1 MERLMTALL
10 ELTLPMALVIAV
22 LLAAGP
28 LLGRRFTAKWR
39 YWAWLLIAVR
49 LLLPVGITLPQPVVT
64 LPQPQ
69 GEFTYPVSREEPA
82 PTEPAPVGDP
92 IQVVPGAAENDPYQ
106 QIETGMTAPTGP
118 SAETPKPAE
127 PAITPTPA
135 GTRSIPVME
144 AVGWCWAAGTA
155 LFLLWQLGSYLAL
168 RAKLSRS
175 RRPLTDEAILAVLEK
190 ESAAAGRQRPLP
202 VYTAAVGSPM
212 IVGAIKPTLLLPEL
226 ELSTEQLSL
235 VFRHELIHYR
245 RRDIWYKLL
254 LMLANAIH
262 WFNPMVW
269 LMVYA
274 ADRDLELSCDEAVVA
289 GRDEAYREEY
299 GRCLLAVVRAGM
311 SRRTLFT
318 TNFYSGKKTLKNRLA
333 TILDTT
339 KKRRGTLAL
348 AALLLAAA
356 VAGSLVACTPDGGK
370 NRYNIDLNDM
380 DALSREYLAPL
391 AAMGDIYWSGYQ
403 ELKSGPLLKYA
414 IYELYGYTGEE
425 KLDLAAAYGTADAE
439 KRAELA
445 KLMDTNY
452 DASGK
457 LPNAQNFYLPQEE
470 VAAAIQKH
478 FDMSPEMADASL
490 KDLRSYGSGSFWVSP
505 WNLGDNLFAYA
516 REATIEGDTLTI
528 RYSLYEA
535 QPGDEGF
542 LAQHMADYTQTHESC
557 GRYAITIRL
566 EEDGGWKYIS
576 RDYDSETV
584 VMPKPEGELQVEPS
598 DDPETAGW
606 ELIATKAEYYAS
618 DTYVFIDGST
628 EGCRLLGWGQQQVSV
643 YRAEDGYHLS
653 YWRTEPLSI
662 SGLENPEVTQWNG
675 YTSESLITPEDAAN
689 FNFED
694 MVIYLDPKG
703 NDGYS
708 IYSPSR
714 NNSIAIMPV
723 DSTGILVEQS
733 GSGLIA
739 LNEEAS
745 WVFAEGSRYRLFV
758 SYLGMDDADGYNK
771 YNFYL
776 YDSETHHLT
785 TLLENTPYESFQQI
799 SDEEDGTLFGI
810 IRQDGLYIYDAAK
823 PEAPA
828 MVYDKTNLPMDGC
841 DAINIEYLY
850 ADDRGGDTL
859 ALTYFPYNSG
869 EVPDAWNGEYKK
881 SSSHWKVAV
890 LDRNDIT
897 EPVRVLTLPQYVY
910 RNYWGHRDMGQVI
923 VRDGLMYYSN
933 YYDENGSRYLPDG
946 TQLWERWCLNLTTG
960 ESQLA
965 STNDPTAVSYAD
977 EKFIAKAKAMGYT
990 DEMLEIMKASR
1001 VSASDILSGTGTGSG
1016 SEDFYSPGAKY
1027 RAYSRE
1033 INKEHDKAMVVLWD
1047 DSGSMRVVPQVWND
1061 MGNYPYPYSYSAMV
1075 DLGFTAE
1082 GLLWI
1087 SDDRGIFY
1095 YDPEAIMA
1103 VAEDRSP
1110 IYSWDPTEMTGGNA
1124 RLMRV
1129 RGRRNDGV
1137 THVYWTPLP
1146 ENWDRM
1152 TQLPEEMTLHVAI
1165 LDGTGTLQKDWDTG
1179 LHLEMYPEGFSWVIA
1194 LSSRQKEGYAVFAIT
1209 EPQGRNEMLYQL
1221 DLTTGEVT
1229 QTED

>member
-190 ESAAAGRQRPLP
+190 ESAAAGRQKPLP

-333 TILDTT
+333 TIFDTT
-339 KKRRGTLAL
+339 KKHRGTLAL

-445 KLMDTNY
+445 RLMDTNY

-470 VAAAIQKH
+470 VAAAVQKH

-490 KDLRSYGSGSFWVSP
+490 KDLHSYGSDYFWVSP

-542 LAQHMADYTQTHESC
+542 LAQHMADYTKTHESC

-576 RDYDSETV
+576 RDYDIETV

-598 DDPETAGW
+598 DDPETTGW

-618 DTYVFIDGST
+618 DTYVFIEGST

-653 YWRTEPLSI
+653 YWRTEPLNI

-675 YTSESLITPEDAAN
+675 YTSESLITPEDATP

-694 MVIYLDPKG
+694 MVIYLNPKG
-703 NDGYS
+703 DDGYS
-708 IYSPSR
+708 LYSPSR
-714 NNSIAIMPV
+714 NSSIAIMPG
-723 DSTGILVEQS
+723 DTAGILVEQS

-799 SDEEDGTLFGI
+799 SDEDDGTLFGI

-1027 RAYSRE
+1027 RAYSRTL
-1033 INKEHDKAMVVLWD
+1033 NKEYDKSMVVLLD
-1047 DSGSMRVVPQVWND
+1047 SSGSMRVVPQVWND
-1061 MGNYPYPYSYSAMV
+1061 MGNYPYSYSAMV

-1179 LHLEMYPEGFSWVIA
+1179 LHLEMYPDGFSWVIA

-1209 EPQGRNEMLYQL
+1209 EPQGWNEMLYQL

>member
-190 ESAAAGRQRPLP
+190 ESAAAGRQKPLP

-333 TILDTT
+333 TIFDTT
-339 KKRRGTLAL
+339 KKHRGTLAL

-445 KLMDTNY
+445 RLMDTNY

-470 VAAAIQKH
+470 VAAAVQKH

-490 KDLRSYGSGSFWVSP
+490 KDLHSYGSDYFWVSP

-542 LAQHMADYTQTHESC
+542 LAQHMADYTKTHESC

-576 RDYDSETV
+576 RDYDIETV

-653 YWRTEPLSI
+653 YWRTEPLNI
-662 SGLENPEVTQWNG
+662 SGMENPEVTQWNG

-694 MVIYLDPKG
+694 MVIYLNPKG
-703 NDGYS
+703 DDGYS
-708 IYSPSR
+708 LYSPSR
-714 NNSIAIMPV
+714 NSSIAIMPV
-723 DSTGILVEQS
+723 DSTGVLVEQS

-1001 VSASDILSGTGTGSG
+1001 VSVSDILSGTGTGSG

-1027 RAYSRE
+1027 RAYSRTL
-1033 INKEHDKAMVVLWD
+1033 NKEYDKSMVVLLD
-1047 DSGSMRVVPQVWND
+1047 SSGSMRVVPQVWND
-1061 MGNYPYPYSYSAMV
+1061 MGNYPYSYSAMV

-1179 LHLEMYPEGFSWVIA
+1179 LHLEMYPDGFSWVIA

-1209 EPQGRNEMLYQL
+1209 EPQGWNEMLYQL

>member
-127 PAITPTPA
+127 PAIIPTPA

-175 RRPLTDEAILAVLEK
+175 RRPLTDEAILAVLER
-190 ESAAAGRQRPLP
+190 ESAAAGRQKPLP

-269 LMVYA
+269 LMVHA

-490 KDLRSYGSGSFWVSP
+490 KDLHSYGSDYFWVSP

-542 LAQHMADYTQTHESC
+542 LAQHMADYTKTHESC

-576 RDYDSETV
+576 RDYDIETV

-653 YWRTEPLSI
+653 YWRTEPLNI

-675 YTSESLITPEDAAN
+675 YTSESLITPEDAAL

-694 MVIYLDPKG
+694 MVIYLNPKG
-703 NDGYS
+703 DDGYS
-708 IYSPSR
+708 LYSPSR
-714 NNSIAIMPV
+714 NSSIAIMPV
-723 DSTGILVEQS
+723 DSTGVLVEQS

-785 TLLENTPYESFQQI
+785 TLLENTPYESFRQI
-799 SDEEDGTLFGI
+799 SDEDDGTLFGI

-823 PEAPA
+823 PEAPIV
-828 MVYDKTNLPMDGC
+828 VYDKTNLPMDGC

-910 RNYWGHRDMGQVI
+910 RNYWGHRDMGEVI

-933 YYDENGSRYLPDG
+933 YYDENGSCYLPDG

-965 STNDPTAVSYAD
+965 STNDPTVVSYAD
-977 EKFIAKAKAMGYT
+977 ENFWVKAKAMGYT

-1016 SEDFYSPGAKY
+1016 SEDFYSPGIKY
-1027 RAYSRE
+1027 RAYSRGL
-1033 INKEHDKAMVVLWD
+1033 NKEYDKSMVVLLD
-1047 DSGSMRVVPQVWND
+1047 SSGSMRVVPQVWND
-1061 MGNYPYPYSYSAMV
+1061 MGNYPYSYSAMV

-1179 LHLEMYPEGFSWVIA
+1179 LHLEMYPDGFSWVIA

-1209 EPQGRNEMLYQL
+1209 EPQGWNEMLYQL

>member
-49 LLLPVGITLPQPVVT
+49 LLLPIGITLPQPVVT

-106 QIETGMTAPTGP
+106 QIETGTTAPTGP

-175 RRPLTDEAILAVLEK
+175 RRPLTDEAILAVLER
-190 ESAAAGRQRPLP
+190 ESAAAGLRKPLQ

-212 IVGAIKPTLLLPEL
+212 IVGAIKPTLLLPEM

-269 LMVYA
+269 LMVHA

-333 TILDTT
+333 TIFDTT
-339 KKRRGTLAL
+339 KKHRGTLAL

-391 AAMGDIYWSGYQ
+391 AAMGDIYWSGGYQ

-490 KDLRSYGSGSFWVSP
+490 KDLHSYGSDYFWVSP

-557 GRYAITIRL
+557 GRYAISIRL
-566 EEDGGWKYIS
+566 EKDGGWKYIR
-576 RDYDSETV
+576 RDYDIETV

-643 YRAEDGYHLS
+643 YRAGDGYHLS
-653 YWRTEPLSI
+653 YWRTEPLNI

-675 YTSESLITPEDAAN
+675 YTSESLITPEDAAL

-694 MVIYLDPKG
+694 MVIYLNPKG
-703 NDGYS
+703 DDGYS
-708 IYSPSR
+708 LYSPSR
-714 NNSIAIMPV
+714 NSSIAIMPG
-723 DSTGILVEQS
+723 DTAGILVEQS

-799 SDEEDGTLFGI
+799 SDEDDGTLFGI

-823 PEAPA
+823 PEAPIV
-828 MVYDKTNLPMDGC
+828 VYDKTNLPMDGC

-1027 RAYSRE
+1027 RAYSRTL
-1033 INKEHDKAMVVLWD
+1033 NKEYDKSMVVLLD
-1047 DSGSMRVVPQVWND
+1047 SSGSMRVVPQVWND
-1061 MGNYPYPYSYSAMV
+1061 MGNYPYSYSAMV

-1179 LHLEMYPEGFSWVIA
+1179 LHLEMYPDGFSWVIA

-1209 EPQGRNEMLYQL
+1209 EPQGWNEMLYQL

>member
-64 LPQPQ
+64 LPQPR
-69 GEFTYPVSREEPA
+69 GEITYPVSREEPA

-168 RAKLSRS
+168 RVKLSRS
-175 RRPLTDEAILAVLEK
+175 RRPLTDEAILAVLER
-190 ESAAAGRQRPLP
+190 ESAAAGRQKPLP

-356 VAGSLVACTPDGGK
+356 VAGSLVACTPGGEK

-403 ELKSGPLLKYA
+403 ELRSGPLLKYA

-490 KDLRSYGSGSFWVSP
+490 KDLHSYGSDYFWVSP

-576 RDYDSETV
+576 RDYDIETV

-653 YWRTEPLSI
+653 YWRTEPLNI

-675 YTSESLITPEDAAN
+675 YTSESLITPEDAAL

-694 MVIYLDPKG
+694 MVIYLNPKG
-703 NDGYS
+703 DDGYS
-708 IYSPSR
+708 LYSPSR
-714 NNSIAIMPV
+714 NSSIAIMPV
-723 DSTGILVEQS
+723 DSTGVLVEQS

-745 WVFAEGSRYRLFV
+745 WVFAEGSCYRLFV

-799 SDEEDGTLFGI
+799 SDEDDGTLFGI

-823 PEAPA
+823 PEAPIV
-828 MVYDKTNLPMDGC
+828 VYDKTNLPMDGC

-933 YYDENGSRYLPDG
+933 YYDENGSCYLPDG

-965 STNDPTAVSYAD
+965 STNDPTVVSYAD
-977 EKFIAKAKAMGYT
+977 ENFWVKAKAMGYT

-1001 VSASDILSGTGTGSG
+1001 VSVSDILSGTGTGSG

-1027 RAYSRE
+1027 RAYSRTL
-1033 INKEHDKAMVVLWD
+1033 NKEYDKSMVVLLD
-1047 DSGSMRVVPQVWND
+1047 SSGSMRVVPQVWND
-1061 MGNYPYPYSYSAMV
+1061 MGNYPYSYSAMV

-1179 LHLEMYPEGFSWVIA
+1179 LHLEMYPDGFSWVIA

-1209 EPQGRNEMLYQL
+1209 EPQGWNEMLYQL

>member
-1 MERLMTALL
+1 M
-10 ELTLPMALVIAV
+10 
-22 LLAAGP
+22 
-28 LLGRRFTAKWR
+28 
-39 YWAWLLIAVR
+39 
-49 LLLPVGITLPQPVVT
+49 
-64 LPQPQ
+64 
-69 GEFTYPVSREEPA
+69 SREEPA

-127 PAITPTPA
+127 PAIIPTPA
-135 GTRSIPVME
+135 ATRSIPVME

-190 ESAAAGRQRPLP
+190 ESAAAGRQKPLP

-212 IVGAIKPTLLLPEL
+212 IVGAIKPTLLLPEM
-226 ELSTEQLSL
+226 ELTAEQLSL

-333 TILDTT
+333 TIFDTT
-339 KKRRGTLAL
+339 KKHRGTLAL

-490 KDLRSYGSGSFWVSP
+490 KDLHSYGGDYFWVSP

-576 RDYDSETV
+576 RDYDIETV

-598 DDPETAGW
+598 DDPETTGW

-618 DTYVFIDGST
+618 DTYVFIEGST

-662 SGLENPEVTQWNG
+662 SGMENPEVTQWNG
-675 YTSESLITPEDAAN
+675 YTSESLITPEDATP

-694 MVIYLDPKG
+694 MVIYLNPKG
-703 NDGYS
+703 DGGYS
-708 IYSPSR
+708 LYSPSR
-714 NNSIAIMPV
+714 NSSIAIMPV
-723 DSTGILVEQS
+723 DSTGVLVEQS

-799 SDEEDGTLFGI
+799 SDEDDGTLFGI

-965 STNDPTAVSYAD
+965 STNDPTVVSYSD

-1001 VSASDILSGTGTGSG
+1001 VSVSDILNGTGTGSG

-1027 RAYSRE
+1027 RAYSRTL
-1033 INKEHDKAMVVLWD
+1033 NKEYDKSMVVLLD
-1047 DSGSMRVVPQVWND
+1047 SSGSMRVVPQVWND
-1061 MGNYPYPYSYSAMV
+1061 MGNYPYSYSAMV

-1209 EPQGRNEMLYQL
+1209 EPQGWNEMLYQL

>member
-64 LPQPQ
+64 LPQPR
-69 GEFTYPVSREEPA
+69 GEITYPVSREEPA

-106 QIETGMTAPTGP
+106 QIETGMTASTGP

-190 ESAAAGRQRPLP
+190 ESAAAGLKKPLP

-289 GRDEAYREEY
+289 GQDEAYREEY

-333 TILDTT
+333 TIFDTT
-339 KKRRGTLAL
+339 KKHRGTLAL

-391 AAMGDIYWSGYQ
+391 AAMGDIYWSGGYQ

-490 KDLRSYGSGSFWVSP
+490 KDLHNYDGYFWVSP
-505 WNLGDNLFAYA
+505 WKLGDNLFAYA

-653 YWRTEPLSI
+653 YWRTEPLNI

-675 YTSESLITPEDAAN
+675 YTSESLITPENATP

-694 MVIYLDPKG
+694 MVIYLNPKG
-703 NDGYS
+703 DDGYS
-708 IYSPSR
+708 LYSPSR
-714 NNSIAIMPV
+714 NSSIAIMPG
-723 DSTGILVEQS
+723 DTAGILVEQS

-776 YDSETHHLT
+776 YDSKTHHLT

-799 SDEEDGTLFGI
+799 SDEDDGMLFGI
-810 IRQDGLYIYDAAK
+810 IRQDGLYIYEAAK

-1027 RAYSRE
+1027 RAYSRTL
-1033 INKEHDKAMVVLWD
+1033 NKEYDKSMVVLLD
-1047 DSGSMRVVPQVWND
+1047 SSGSMRVVPQVWND
-1061 MGNYPYPYSYSAMV
+1061 MGNYPYSYSAMV

-1179 LHLEMYPEGFSWVIA
+1179 LHLEMYPDGFSWVIA

-1209 EPQGRNEMLYQL
+1209 EPLGRNEMLYQL

>member
-49 LLLPVGITLPQPVVT
+49 LLLPIGITLPQPVVT

-106 QIETGMTAPTGP
+106 QIETGTTAPTGP

-175 RRPLTDEAILAVLEK
+175 RRPLTDEAILAVLER
-190 ESAAAGRQRPLP
+190 ESAAAGLRKPLQ

-212 IVGAIKPTLLLPEL
+212 IVGAIKPTLLLPEM

-269 LMVYA
+269 LMVHA

-333 TILDTT
+333 TIFDTT
-339 KKRRGTLAL
+339 KKHRGTLAL

-391 AAMGDIYWSGYQ
+391 AAMGDIYWSGGYQ

-490 KDLRSYGSGSFWVSP
+490 KDLHNYDGYFWVSP
-505 WNLGDNLFAYA
+505 WKLGDNLFAYA

-576 RDYDSETV
+576 RDYDIETV

-598 DDPETAGW
+598 DDPETTGW

-618 DTYVFIDGST
+618 DTYVFIEGST

-675 YTSESLITPEDAAN
+675 YTSESLITPEDATP

-694 MVIYLDPKG
+694 MVIYLNPTG

-708 IYSPSR
+708 LYSPSR
-714 NNSIAIMPV
+714 NSSIAIMPV
-723 DSTGILVEQS
+723 DSTGVLVEQS

-1047 DSGSMRVVPQVWND
+1047 DSGNMRVVPQVWND
-1061 MGNYPYPYSYSAMV
+1061 MGNYPYSYSAMV

-1179 LHLEMYPEGFSWVIA
+1179 LHLEMYPDGFSWVIA

-1209 EPQGRNEMLYQL
+1209 EPQGWNEMLYQL

>member
-1 MERLMTALL
+1 
-10 ELTLPMALVIAV
+10 
-22 LLAAGP
+22 
-28 LLGRRFTAKWR
+28 
-39 YWAWLLIAVR
+39 
-49 LLLPVGITLPQPVVT
+49 
-64 LPQPQ
+64 
-69 GEFTYPVSREEPA
+69 
-82 PTEPAPVGDP
+82 
-92 IQVVPGAAENDPYQ
+92 
-106 QIETGMTAPTGP
+106 
-118 SAETPKPAE
+118 
-127 PAITPTPA
+127 
-135 GTRSIPVME
+135 
-144 AVGWCWAAGTA
+144 
-155 LFLLWQLGSYLAL
+155 
-168 RAKLSRS
+168 
-175 RRPLTDEAILAVLEK
+175 
-190 ESAAAGRQRPLP
+190 
-202 VYTAAVGSPM
+202 M

-490 KDLRSYGSGSFWVSP
+490 KDLYSYGSGYFWVSP

-566 EEDGGWKYIS
+566 EEDGGWKYIR

-675 YTSESLITPEDAAN
+675 YTSESLITPEDATL

-694 MVIYLDPKG
+694 MVIYLNPKG
-703 NDGYS
+703 DDGYS
-708 IYSPSR
+708 LYSPSR
-714 NNSIAIMPV
+714 NSSIAIMPV
-723 DSTGILVEQS
+723 DSTGVLVEQS

-799 SDEEDGTLFGI
+799 SDEDDGTLFGI

-881 SSSHWKVAV
+881 SSSRWKVAV

-965 STNDPTAVSYAD
+965 STNDPTVVSYAD
-977 EKFIAKAKAMGYT
+977 ENFLVKAKAMGYT

-1027 RAYSRE
+1027 RAYSRTL
-1033 INKEHDKAMVVLWD
+1033 NKEYDKSMVVLLD
-1047 DSGSMRVVPQVWND
+1047 SSGSMRVVPQVWND
-1061 MGNYPYPYSYSAMV
+1061 MGNYPYSYSAMV

-1179 LHLEMYPEGFSWVIA
+1179 LHLEMYPDGFSWVIA

-1209 EPQGRNEMLYQL
+1209 EPQGWNEMLYQL

>member
-106 QIETGMTAPTGP
+106 QIKTGTTAPTGP
-118 SAETPKPAE
+118 STETPKPAE

-175 RRPLTDEAILAVLEK
+175 RRPLTDEAILAVLER
-190 ESAAAGRQRPLP
+190 ESAAAGLRKPLP

-348 AALLLAAA
+348 AAA

-490 KDLRSYGSGSFWVSP
+490 KDLHNYDGYFWVSP

-576 RDYDSETV
+576 RDYDIETV

-618 DTYVFIDGST
+618 DTYVFIEGST

-675 YTSESLITPEDAAN
+675 YTSESLITPEDAAL

-708 IYSPSR
+708 LYSPSR
-714 NNSIAIMPV
+714 NSSIAIMPV
-723 DSTGILVEQS
+723 DSTGVLVEQS

-799 SDEEDGTLFGI
+799 SDEDDGMLFGI

-1027 RAYSRE
+1027 RAYSRTL
-1033 INKEHDKAMVVLWD
+1033 NKEYDKSMVVLLD
-1047 DSGSMRVVPQVWND
+1047 SSGSMRVVPQVWND
-1061 MGNYPYPYSYSAMV
+1061 MGNYPYSYSAMV

-1179 LHLEMYPEGFSWVIA
+1179 LHLEMYPDGFSWVIA

-1209 EPQGRNEMLYQL
+1209 EPQGWNEMLYQL

>member
-190 ESAAAGRQRPLP
+190 ESAAAGRQKPLP

-333 TILDTT
+333 TIFDTT
-339 KKRRGTLAL
+339 KKHRGTLAL

-445 KLMDTNY
+445 RLMDTNY

-470 VAAAIQKH
+470 VAAAVQKH

-490 KDLRSYGSGSFWVSP
+490 KDLHSYGSDYFWVSP

-542 LAQHMADYTQTHESC
+542 LAQHMADYTKTHESC

-576 RDYDSETV
+576 RDYDIETV

-653 YWRTEPLSI
+653 YWRTEPLNI

-675 YTSESLITPEDAAN
+675 YTSESLITPEDAAL

-694 MVIYLDPKG
+694 MVIYLNPKG
-703 NDGYS
+703 DDGYS
-708 IYSPSR
+708 LYSPSR
-714 NNSIAIMPV
+714 NSSIAIMPV
-723 DSTGILVEQS
+723 DSTGVLVEQS

-785 TLLENTPYESFQQI
+785 TLLENTPYESFRQI
-799 SDEEDGTLFGI
+799 SDEDDGTLFGI

-823 PEAPA
+823 PEAPIV
-828 MVYDKTNLPMDGC
+828 VYDKTNLPMDGC

-910 RNYWGHRDMGQVI
+910 RNYWGHRDMGEVI

-933 YYDENGSRYLPDG
+933 YYDENGSCYLPDG

-965 STNDPTAVSYAD
+965 STNDPTVVSYAD
-977 EKFIAKAKAMGYT
+977 ENFWVKAKAMGYT

-1027 RAYSRE
+1027 RAYSRTL
-1033 INKEHDKAMVVLWD
+1033 NKEYDKSMVVLLD
-1047 DSGSMRVVPQVWND
+1047 SSGSMRVVPQVWND
-1061 MGNYPYPYSYSAMV
+1061 MGNYPYSYSAMV

-1179 LHLEMYPEGFSWVIA
+1179 LHLEMYPDGFSWVIA

-1209 EPQGRNEMLYQL
+1209 EPQGWNEMLYQL

>member
-190 ESAAAGRQRPLP
+190 ESAAAGRQKPLP

-212 IVGAIKPTLLLPEL
+212 IVGAIKPTLLLPEM
-226 ELSTEQLSL
+226 ELTAEQLSL

-333 TILDTT
+333 TIFDTT
-339 KKRRGTLAL
+339 KKHRGTLAL

-490 KDLRSYGSGSFWVSP
+490 KDLYSYGGDYFWVSP

-576 RDYDSETV
+576 RDYDIETV

-675 YTSESLITPEDAAN
+675 YTSESLITPEDAAL

-708 IYSPSR
+708 LYSPSR
-714 NNSIAIMPV
+714 NSSIAIMPV
-723 DSTGILVEQS
+723 DSTGVLVEQS

-785 TLLENTPYESFQQI
+785 TLLENTPYESFRQI
-799 SDEEDGTLFGI
+799 SDEDDGMLFGI

-933 YYDENGSRYLPDG
+933 YYDENGSCYLPDG

-1001 VSASDILSGTGTGSG
+1001 VSVSDILSGTGTGSG

-1027 RAYSRE
+1027 RAYSRTL
-1033 INKEHDKAMVVLWD
+1033 NKEYDKSMVVLLD
-1047 DSGSMRVVPQVWND
+1047 SSGSMRVVPQVWND
-1061 MGNYPYPYSYSAMV
+1061 MGNYPYSYSAMV

-1179 LHLEMYPEGFSWVIA
+1179 LHLEMYPDGFSWVIA

-1209 EPQGRNEMLYQL
+1209 EPQGWNEMLYQL

>member
-190 ESAAAGRQRPLP
+190 ESAAAGRQKPLP

-333 TILDTT
+333 TIFDTT
-339 KKRRGTLAL
+339 KKHRGTLAL

-445 KLMDTNY
+445 RLMDTNY

-470 VAAAIQKH
+470 VAAAVQKH

-490 KDLRSYGSGSFWVSP
+490 KDLHSYGSDYFWVSP

-542 LAQHMADYTQTHESC
+542 LAQHMADYTKTHESC

-576 RDYDSETV
+576 RDYDIETV

-653 YWRTEPLSI
+653 YWRTEPLNI

-675 YTSESLITPEDAAN
+675 YTSESLITPEDAAL

-694 MVIYLDPKG
+694 MVIYLNPKG
-703 NDGYS
+703 DDGYS
-708 IYSPSR
+708 LYSPSR
-714 NNSIAIMPV
+714 NSSIAIMPV
-723 DSTGILVEQS
+723 DSTGVLVEQS

-785 TLLENTPYESFQQI
+785 TLLENTPYESFRQI
-799 SDEEDGTLFGI
+799 SDEDDGTLFGI

-933 YYDENGSRYLPDG
+933 YYDENGSCYLPDG

-965 STNDPTAVSYAD
+965 STNDPTVVSYAD
-977 EKFIAKAKAMGYT
+977 ENFWVKAKAMGYT

-1001 VSASDILSGTGTGSG
+1001 VSVSDILSGTGTGSG

-1027 RAYSRE
+1027 RAYSRTL
-1033 INKEHDKAMVVLWD
+1033 NKEYDKSMVVLLD
-1047 DSGSMRVVPQVWND
+1047 SSGSMRVVPQVWND
-1061 MGNYPYPYSYSAMV
+1061 MGNYPYSYSAMV

-1209 EPQGRNEMLYQL
+1209 EPQGWNEMLYQL

>member
-106 QIETGMTAPTGP
+106 QIKAGMTAPTGP

-127 PAITPTPA
+127 PAIIPTPA

-144 AVGWCWAAGTA
+144 AAGWCWAAGTA

-168 RAKLSRS
+168 RAKLSRR

-190 ESAAAGRQRPLP
+190 ESAAAGRQKPLP

-356 VAGSLVACTPDGGK
+356 VAGSLVACTPGGEK

-576 RDYDSETV
+576 RDYDIETV

-598 DDPETAGW
+598 DDPETTGW

-628 EGCRLLGWGQQQVSV
+628 EGCRLLGWGQRQVSV

-653 YWRTEPLSI
+653 YWRTEPLNI
-662 SGLENPEVTQWNG
+662 SGLENPEVTQWNR
-675 YTSESLITPEDAAN
+675 YTSESLITPEDAAL

-714 NNSIAIMPV
+714 NSSIAIMPV

-1061 MGNYPYPYSYSAMV
+1061 MGNYPYSYSAMV

>member
-190 ESAAAGRQRPLP
+190 ESAAAGRQKPLP

-333 TILDTT
+333 TIFDTT
-339 KKRRGTLAL
+339 KKHRGTLAL

-445 KLMDTNY
+445 RLMDTNY

-470 VAAAIQKH
+470 VAAAVQKH

-490 KDLRSYGSGSFWVSP
+490 KDLHSYGSDYFWVSP

-542 LAQHMADYTQTHESC
+542 LAQHMADYTKTHESC

-576 RDYDSETV
+576 RDYDIETV

-653 YWRTEPLSI
+653 YWRTEPLNI

-675 YTSESLITPEDAAN
+675 YTSESLITPEDAAL

-694 MVIYLDPKG
+694 MVIYLNPKG
-703 NDGYS
+703 DDGYS
-708 IYSPSR
+708 LYSPSR
-714 NNSIAIMPV
+714 NSSIAIMPV
-723 DSTGILVEQS
+723 DSTGVLVEQS

-745 WVFAEGSRYRLFV
+745 WVFAEGSCYRLFV

-799 SDEEDGTLFGI
+799 SDEDDGTLFGI

-823 PEAPA
+823 PEAPIV
-828 MVYDKTNLPMDGC
+828 VYDKTNLPMDGC

-933 YYDENGSRYLPDG
+933 YYDENGSCYLPDG

-965 STNDPTAVSYAD
+965 STNDPTVVSYAD
-977 EKFIAKAKAMGYT
+977 ENFWVKAKAMGYT

-1001 VSASDILSGTGTGSG
+1001 VSVSDILSGTGTGSG

-1027 RAYSRE
+1027 RAYSRTL
-1033 INKEHDKAMVVLWD
+1033 NKEYDKSMVVLLD
-1047 DSGSMRVVPQVWND
+1047 SSGSMRVVPQVWND
-1061 MGNYPYPYSYSAMV
+1061 MGNYPYSYSAMV

-1179 LHLEMYPEGFSWVIA
+1179 LHLEMYPDGFSWVIA

-1209 EPQGRNEMLYQL
+1209 EPQGWNEMLYQL

>member
-118 SAETPKPAE
+118 STETPKPAE

-190 ESAAAGRQRPLP
+190 ESAAAGRQKPLP

-212 IVGAIKPTLLLPEL
+212 IVGAIKPTLLLPEM

-490 KDLRSYGSGSFWVSP
+490 KDLYSYGSDYFWVSP

-576 RDYDSETV
+576 RDYDIETV

-598 DDPETAGW
+598 DDPETADW

-675 YTSESLITPEDAAN
+675 YTSESLITPEDATL

-694 MVIYLDPKG
+694 MVIYLNPKG
-703 NDGYS
+703 DDGYS
-708 IYSPSR
+708 LYSPSR
-714 NNSIAIMPV
+714 NSSIAIMPV

-965 STNDPTAVSYAD
+965 STNDPTVVSYAD

-1047 DSGSMRVVPQVWND
+1047 DSGNMRVVPQVWND
-1061 MGNYPYPYSYSAMV
+1061 MGNYPYSYSAMV

>member
-49 LLLPVGITLPQPVVT
+49 LLLPIGITLPQPVVT

-106 QIETGMTAPTGP
+106 QIETGTTAPTGP

-175 RRPLTDEAILAVLEK
+175 RRPLTDEAILAVLER
-190 ESAAAGRQRPLP
+190 ESAAAGLRKPLQ

-212 IVGAIKPTLLLPEL
+212 IVGAIKPTLLLPEM

-269 LMVYA
+269 LMVHA

-333 TILDTT
+333 TIFDTT
-339 KKRRGTLAL
+339 KKHRGTLAL

-391 AAMGDIYWSGYQ
+391 AAMGDIYWSGGYQ

-490 KDLRSYGSGSFWVSP
+490 KDLHNYDGYFWVSP
-505 WNLGDNLFAYA
+505 WKLGDNLFAYA

-576 RDYDSETV
+576 RDYDIETV

-653 YWRTEPLSI
+653 YWRTEPLNI

-675 YTSESLITPEDAAN
+675 YTSESLITPEDATP

-714 NNSIAIMPV
+714 NSSIAIMPV
-723 DSTGILVEQS
+723 DSTGVLVEQS

-785 TLLENTPYESFQQI
+785 TLLENTPYESFRQI
-799 SDEEDGTLFGI
+799 SDEDDGTLFGI

-823 PEAPA
+823 PEAPIV
-828 MVYDKTNLPMDGC
+828 VYDKTNLPMDGC

-1027 RAYSRE
+1027 RAYSRTL
-1033 INKEHDKAMVVLWD
+1033 NKEYDKSMVVLLD
-1047 DSGSMRVVPQVWND
+1047 SSGSMRVVPQVWND
-1061 MGNYPYPYSYSAMV
+1061 MGNYPYSYSAMV

-1179 LHLEMYPEGFSWVIA
+1179 LHLEMYPDGFSWVIA

-1209 EPQGRNEMLYQL
+1209 EPQGWNEMLYQL

>member
-10 ELTLPMALVIAV
+10 ELTLPMAVVIAV

-118 SAETPKPAE
+118 STETPKPAE
-127 PAITPTPA
+127 PAIIPTPA
-135 GTRSIPVME
+135 ATRSIPVME

-155 LFLLWQLGSYLAL
+155 LFLLWQLGSYLVL

-175 RRPLTDEAILAVLEK
+175 RRPLTDEAILAVLER
-190 ESAAAGRQRPLP
+190 ESAAAGRQKPLP

-212 IVGAIKPTLLLPEL
+212 IVGAIKPTLLLPEM
-226 ELSTEQLSL
+226 ELTAEQLSL

-333 TILDTT
+333 TIFDTT
-339 KKRRGTLAL
+339 KKHRGTLAL

-391 AAMGDIYWSGYQ
+391 AAMGDIYWSGGYQ

-490 KDLRSYGSGSFWVSP
+490 KDLHNYDGYFWVSP
-505 WNLGDNLFAYA
+505 WKLGDNLFAYA

-576 RDYDSETV
+576 RDYDIETV

-598 DDPETAGW
+598 DDPETTGW

-618 DTYVFIDGST
+618 DTYVFIEGST

-675 YTSESLITPEDAAN
+675 YTSESLITPEDATP

-694 MVIYLDPKG
+694 MVIYLNPTG

-708 IYSPSR
+708 LYSPSR
-714 NNSIAIMPV
+714 NSSIAIMPV
-723 DSTGILVEQS
+723 DSTGVLVEQS

-1027 RAYSRE
+1027 RAYSRTL
-1033 INKEHDKAMVVLWD
+1033 NKEYDKSMVVLLD
-1047 DSGSMRVVPQVWND
+1047 SSGSMRVVPQVWND
-1061 MGNYPYPYSYSAMV
+1061 MGNYPYSYSAMV

-1209 EPQGRNEMLYQL
+1209 EPLGRNEMLYQL

>member
-82 PTEPAPVGDP
+82 PTEPAPAGDP

-118 SAETPKPAE
+118 STETPKPAE

-175 RRPLTDEAILAVLEK
+175 RRPLTDEAILAVLER
-190 ESAAAGRQRPLP
+190 ESAAAGRQKPLP

-212 IVGAIKPTLLLPEL
+212 IVGAIKPTLLLPEM

-245 RRDIWYKLL
+245 RRDIWYKLVL
-254 LMLANAIH
+254 LLANAIH

-333 TILDTT
+333 TIFDTT
-339 KKRRGTLAL
+339 KKHRGTLAL

-490 KDLRSYGSGSFWVSP
+490 KDLHSYGSDYFWVSP

-653 YWRTEPLSI
+653 YWRTEPLNI
-662 SGLENPEVTQWNG
+662 SGMENPEVTQWNG

-694 MVIYLDPKG
+694 MVIYLNPKG
-703 NDGYS
+703 DDGYS
-708 IYSPSR
+708 LYSPSR
-714 NNSIAIMPV
+714 NSSIAIMPV
-723 DSTGILVEQS
+723 DSTGVLVEQS

-799 SDEEDGTLFGI
+799 SDEDDGTLFGI

-823 PEAPA
+823 PEAPIV
-828 MVYDKTNLPMDGC
+828 VYDKTNLPMDGC

-910 RNYWGHRDMGQVI
+910 RNYWSHRDMGEVI

-933 YYDENGSRYLPDG
+933 YYDENGSCYLPDG

-1027 RAYSRE
+1027 RAYSRTL
-1033 INKEHDKAMVVLWD
+1033 NKEYDKSMVVLLD
-1047 DSGSMRVVPQVWND
+1047 SSGSMRVVPQVWND
-1061 MGNYPYPYSYSAMV
+1061 MGNYPYSYSAMV

-1179 LHLEMYPEGFSWVIA
+1179 LHLEMYPDGFSWVIA

-1209 EPQGRNEMLYQL
+1209 EPQGWNEMLYQL

>member
-82 PTEPAPVGDP
+82 PTEPAPAGDP

-118 SAETPKPAE
+118 STETPKPAE
-127 PAITPTPA
+127 PAIIPTPA

-190 ESAAAGRQRPLP
+190 ESAAAGRQKPLP

-235 VFRHELIHYR
+235 VFRHELIHYC

-269 LMVYA
+269 LMVHA

-333 TILDTT
+333 TIFDTT
-339 KKRRGTLAL
+339 KKHRGTLAL

-391 AAMGDIYWSGYQ
+391 AAMGDIYWSGGYQ
-403 ELKSGPLLKYA
+403 ELRSGPLLKYA

-425 KLDLAAAYGTADAE
+425 RLDLAAAYGTADAE

-490 KDLRSYGSGSFWVSP
+490 KDLHSYGGDYFWVSP

-576 RDYDSETV
+576 RDYDIETV

-598 DDPETAGW
+598 DDPETTGW

-618 DTYVFIDGST
+618 DTYVFIENST

-653 YWRTEPLSI
+653 YWRTEPLNI

-694 MVIYLDPKG
+694 MVIYLNPKG
-703 NDGYS
+703 DDGYS
-708 IYSPSR
+708 LYSPSR
-714 NNSIAIMPV
+714 NSSIAIMPV

-1027 RAYSRE
+1027 RAYSRTL
-1033 INKEHDKAMVVLWD
+1033 NKEYDKSMVVLLD
-1047 DSGSMRVVPQVWND
+1047 SSGSMRVVPQVWND
-1061 MGNYPYPYSYSAMV
+1061 MGNYPYSYSAMV

-1179 LHLEMYPEGFSWVIA
+1179 LHLEMYPDGFSWVIA

-1209 EPQGRNEMLYQL
+1209 EPLGRNEMLYQL
-1221 DLTTGEVT
+1221 DLTTGEVM

>member
-10 ELTLPMALVIAV
+10 ELTLPMAVVIAV

-175 RRPLTDEAILAVLEK
+175 RRPLGDEAILAVLEK
-190 ESAAAGRQRPLP
+190 ESAAAGRQKPLP

-212 IVGAIKPTLLLPEL
+212 IVGAIKPTLLLPEM
-226 ELSTEQLSL
+226 ELTAEQLSL

-333 TILDTT
+333 TIFDTT
-339 KKRRGTLAL
+339 KKHRGTLAL

-490 KDLRSYGSGSFWVSP
+490 KDLHSYGSDYFWVSP

-516 REATIEGDTLTI
+516 REAMIEGDTLTI

-618 DTYVFIDGST
+618 DTYVFIEGST

-662 SGLENPEVTQWNG
+662 SGMENPEVTQWNG

-694 MVIYLDPKG
+694 MVIYLNPKG
-703 NDGYS
+703 DDGYS
-708 IYSPSR
+708 LYSPSW
-714 NNSIAIMPV
+714 NSSIAIMPV
-723 DSTGILVEQS
+723 DSTGVLVEQS

-1027 RAYSRE
+1027 RAYSRTL
-1033 INKEHDKAMVVLWD
+1033 NKEYDKSMVVLLD
-1047 DSGSMRVVPQVWND
+1047 SSGSMRVVPQVWND
-1061 MGNYPYPYSYSAMV
+1061 MGNYPYSYSAMV

-1179 LHLEMYPEGFSWVIA
+1179 LHLEMYPDGFSWVIA

-1209 EPQGRNEMLYQL
+1209 EPLGRNEMLYQL
-1221 DLTTGEVT
+1221 DLTTGEVM

>member
-92 IQVVPGAAENDPYQ
+92 IQVVPGAEENDPYQ

-190 ESAAAGRQRPLP
+190 ESAAAGRQKPLP

-333 TILDTT
+333 TIFDTT
-339 KKRRGTLAL
+339 KKHRGTLAL

-403 ELKSGPLLKYA
+403 ELRSGPLLKYA

-490 KDLRSYGSGSFWVSP
+490 KDLYSYGSDYFWVSP

-618 DTYVFIDGST
+618 DTYVFIEGST

-662 SGLENPEVTQWNG
+662 SGMENPEVTQWNG

-694 MVIYLDPKG
+694 MVIYLNPKG
-703 NDGYS
+703 DDGYS
-708 IYSPSR
+708 LYSPSW
-714 NNSIAIMPV
+714 NSSIAIMPV
-723 DSTGILVEQS
+723 DSTGVLVEQS

-799 SDEEDGTLFGI
+799 SDEDDGTLFGI

-823 PEAPA
+823 PEAPIV
-828 MVYDKTNLPMDGC
+828 VYDKTNLPMDGC

-933 YYDENGSRYLPDG
+933 YYDENGSCYLPDG

-965 STNDPTAVSYAD
+965 STNDPTVVSYAD

-1001 VSASDILSGTGTGSG
+1001 VSVSDILSGTGTGSG

-1027 RAYSRE
+1027 RAYSRTL
-1033 INKEHDKAMVVLWD
+1033 NKEYDKSMVVLLD
-1047 DSGSMRVVPQVWND
+1047 SSGSMRVVPQVWND
-1061 MGNYPYPYSYSAMV
+1061 MGNYPYSYSAMV

-1179 LHLEMYPEGFSWVIA
+1179 LHLEMYPDGFSWVIA

-1209 EPQGRNEMLYQL
+1209 EPQGWNEMLYQL

>member
-190 ESAAAGRQRPLP
+190 ESAAAGRQKPLP

-333 TILDTT
+333 TIFDTT
-339 KKRRGTLAL
+339 KKHRGTLAL

-445 KLMDTNY
+445 RLMDTNY

-470 VAAAIQKH
+470 VAAAVQKH

-490 KDLRSYGSGSFWVSP
+490 KDLHSYGSDYFWVSP

-542 LAQHMADYTQTHESC
+542 LAQHMADYTKTHESC

-576 RDYDSETV
+576 RDYDIETV

-618 DTYVFIDGST
+618 DTYVFIEGST

-653 YWRTEPLSI
+653 YWRTEPLNI

-675 YTSESLITPEDAAN
+675 YTSESLITPEDAAL

-714 NNSIAIMPV
+714 NSSIAIMPV
-723 DSTGILVEQS
+723 DSTGVLVEQS

-965 STNDPTAVSYAD
+965 STNDPTVVSYAD

-1001 VSASDILSGTGTGSG
+1001 VSASNILSGTGTGSG
-1016 SEDFYSPGAKY
+1016 SEDFYSPGIQY
-1027 RAYSRE
+1027 RAYSRTL
-1033 INKEHDKAMVVLWD
+1033 NKEYDKSMVVLLD
-1047 DSGSMRVVPQVWND
+1047 SSGSMRVVPQVWND
-1061 MGNYPYPYSYSAMV
+1061 MGNYPYSYSAMV

-1179 LHLEMYPEGFSWVIA
+1179 LHLEMYPDGFSWVIA

-1209 EPQGRNEMLYQL
+1209 EPQGWNEMLYQL

>member
-190 ESAAAGRQRPLP
+190 ESAAAGRQKPLP

-212 IVGAIKPTLLLPEL
+212 IVGAIKPTLLLPEM
-226 ELSTEQLSL
+226 ELTAEQLSL

-262 WFNPMVW
+262 WFNPAVW

-333 TILDTT
+333 TIFDTT
-339 KKRRGTLAL
+339 KKHRGTLAL

-490 KDLRSYGSGSFWVSP
+490 KDLHSYGSDYFWVSP

-653 YWRTEPLSI
+653 YWRTEPLNI
-662 SGLENPEVTQWNG
+662 SGMENPEVTQWNG

-694 MVIYLDPKG
+694 MVIYLNPKG
-703 NDGYS
+703 DDGYS
-708 IYSPSR
+708 LYSPSR
-714 NNSIAIMPV
+714 NSSIAIMPV
-723 DSTGILVEQS
+723 DSTGVLVEQS

-785 TLLENTPYESFQQI
+785 TLLENAPYESFRQI
-799 SDEEDGTLFGI
+799 SDEDDGTLFGI

-823 PEAPA
+823 PEAPIV
-828 MVYDKTNLPMDGC
+828 VYDKTNLPMDGC

-1001 VSASDILSGTGTGSG
+1001 VSVSDILSGTGTGSG

-1027 RAYSRE
+1027 RAYSRTL
-1033 INKEHDKAMVVLWD
+1033 NKEYDKSMVVLLD
-1047 DSGSMRVVPQVWND
+1047 SSGSMRVVPQVWND
-1061 MGNYPYPYSYSAMV
+1061 MGNYPYSYSAMV

-1179 LHLEMYPEGFSWVIA
+1179 LHLEMYPDGFSWVIA

-1209 EPQGRNEMLYQL
+1209 EPQGWNEMLYQL

>member
-10 ELTLPMALVIAV
+10 ELTLPMAVVIAV

-118 SAETPKPAE
+118 STETPKPAE

-155 LFLLWQLGSYLAL
+155 LFLLWQLGSYLVL

-190 ESAAAGRQRPLP
+190 ESAAAGRQKPLP

-356 VAGSLVACTPDGGK
+356 VAGSLVACTPGGEK

-490 KDLRSYGSGSFWVSP
+490 KDLHSYGSDYFWVSP

-566 EEDGGWKYIS
+566 EGDGGWKYIS
-576 RDYDSETV
+576 RDYDIETV

-598 DDPETAGW
+598 DDPETTGW

-653 YWRTEPLSI
+653 YWRTEPLNI

-675 YTSESLITPEDAAN
+675 YTSESLITPEDATP

-694 MVIYLDPKG
+694 MVIYLNPKG
-703 NDGYS
+703 DDGYS
-708 IYSPSR
+708 LYSPSR
-714 NNSIAIMPV
+714 NSSIAIMPV
-723 DSTGILVEQS
+723 DSTGVLVEQS

-933 YYDENGSRYLPDG
+933 YYDENGSCYLPDG

-965 STNDPTAVSYAD
+965 STNDPTVVSYAD
-977 EKFIAKAKAMGYT
+977 ENFWVKAKAMGYT

-1001 VSASDILSGTGTGSG
+1001 VSVSDILSGTGTGSG

-1027 RAYSRE
+1027 RAYSRTL
-1033 INKEHDKAMVVLWD
+1033 NKEYDKSMVVLLD
-1047 DSGSMRVVPQVWND
+1047 SSGSMRVVPQVWND
-1061 MGNYPYPYSYSAMV
+1061 MGNYPYSYSAMV

-1194 LSSRQKEGYAVFAIT
+1194 LSSRQKEGYAVFAVT
-1209 EPQGRNEMLYQL
+1209 EPLGRNEMLYQL

>member
-10 ELTLPMALVIAV
+10 ELTLPMAVVIAV

-155 LFLLWQLGSYLAL
+155 LFLLWQLGSYLVL

-245 RRDIWYKLL
+245 RRDIWYKLVL
-254 LMLANAIH
+254 LLANAIH
-262 WFNPMVW
+262 WFNPAVW

-333 TILDTT
+333 TIFDTT
-339 KKRRGTLAL
+339 KKHRGTLAL

-380 DALSREYLAPL
+380 NALSREYLAPL

-490 KDLRSYGSGSFWVSP
+490 KDLHSYGSDYFWVSP

-542 LAQHMADYTQTHESC
+542 LAQHMADYTKTHESC

-576 RDYDSETV
+576 RDYDIETV

-653 YWRTEPLSI
+653 YWRTEPLNI

-675 YTSESLITPEDAAN
+675 YTSESLITPEDAAL

-694 MVIYLDPKG
+694 MVIYLNPKG
-703 NDGYS
+703 DDGYS
-708 IYSPSR
+708 LYSPSR
-714 NNSIAIMPV
+714 NSSIAIMPV
-723 DSTGILVEQS
+723 DSTGVLVEQS

-799 SDEEDGTLFGI
+799 SDEDDGTLFGI

-823 PEAPA
+823 PEAPIV
-828 MVYDKTNLPMDGC
+828 VYDKTNLPMDGC

-1001 VSASDILSGTGTGSG
+1001 VSVSDILSGTGTGSG

-1027 RAYSRE
+1027 RAYSRTL
-1033 INKEHDKAMVVLWD
+1033 NKEYDKSMVVLLD
-1047 DSGSMRVVPQVWND
+1047 SSGSMRVVPQVWND
-1061 MGNYPYPYSYSAMV
+1061 MGNYPYSYSAMV

-1179 LHLEMYPEGFSWVIA
+1179 LHLEMYPDGFSWVIA

-1209 EPQGRNEMLYQL
+1209 EPQGWNEMLYQL

>member
-49 LLLPVGITLPQPVVT
+49 LLLPIGITLPQPVVT

-106 QIETGMTAPTGP
+106 QIETGTTAPTGP

-175 RRPLTDEAILAVLEK
+175 RRPLTDEAILAVLER
-190 ESAAAGRQRPLP
+190 ESAAAGLRKPLQ

-212 IVGAIKPTLLLPEL
+212 IVGAIKPTLLLPEM

-269 LMVYA
+269 LMVHA

-333 TILDTT
+333 TIFDTT
-339 KKRRGTLAL
+339 KKHRGTLAL

-391 AAMGDIYWSGYQ
+391 AAMGDIYWSGGYQ

-490 KDLRSYGSGSFWVSP
+490 KDLHNYDGYFWVSP
-505 WNLGDNLFAYA
+505 WKLGDNLFAYA

-576 RDYDSETV
+576 RDYDIETV

-598 DDPETAGW
+598 DDPETTGW

-618 DTYVFIDGST
+618 DTYVFIEGST

-675 YTSESLITPEDAAN
+675 YTSESLITPEDAAL

-714 NNSIAIMPV
+714 NSSIAIMPSDTAGV
-723 DSTGILVEQS
+723 LVEQS

-785 TLLENTPYESFQQI
+785 TLLENTPYESFRQI
-799 SDEEDGTLFGI
+799 SDEDDGTLFGI

-823 PEAPA
+823 PEAPIV
-828 MVYDKTNLPMDGC
+828 VYDKTNLPMDGC

-965 STNDPTAVSYAD
+965 STNDPTVVSYSD

-1001 VSASDILSGTGTGSG
+1001 VSVSDILNGTGTGSG

-1027 RAYSRE
+1027 RAYSRTL
-1033 INKEHDKAMVVLWD
+1033 NKEYDKSMVVLLD
-1047 DSGSMRVVPQVWND
+1047 SSGSMRVVPQVWND
-1061 MGNYPYPYSYSAMV
+1061 MGNYPYSYSAMV

-1209 EPQGRNEMLYQL
+1209 EPQGWNEMLYQL

>member
-118 SAETPKPAE
+118 STETPKPAE

-175 RRPLTDEAILAVLEK
+175 RRPLTDEAILAVLER
-190 ESAAAGRQRPLP
+190 ESAAAGRQKPLP

-289 GRDEAYREEY
+289 GQDEAYREEY

-356 VAGSLVACTPDGGK
+356 AAGSLVACTPDGGK

-490 KDLRSYGSGSFWVSP
+490 KDLHSYGSDYFWVSP

-542 LAQHMADYTQTHESC
+542 LAQHMADYTKTHESC

-576 RDYDSETV
+576 RDYDIETV

-606 ELIATKAEYYAS
+606 ELIATKAEYCAS

-662 SGLENPEVTQWNG
+662 SGMENPEVTQWNG

-694 MVIYLDPKG
+694 MVIYLNPKG
-703 NDGYS
+703 DDGYS
-708 IYSPSR
+708 LYSPSR
-714 NNSIAIMPV
+714 NSSIAIMPV
-723 DSTGILVEQS
+723 DSTGVLVEQS

-799 SDEEDGTLFGI
+799 SDEDDGTLFGI

-823 PEAPA
+823 PEAPIV
-828 MVYDKTNLPMDGC
+828 VYDKTNLPMDGC

-933 YYDENGSRYLPDG
+933 YYDENGSCYLPDG

-1016 SEDFYSPGAKY
+1016 SEDFYSPGIKY
-1027 RAYSRE
+1027 RAYSRTL
-1033 INKEHDKAMVVLWD
+1033 NKDYDKSMVVLLD
-1047 DSGSMRVVPQVWND
+1047 SSGSMRVVPQVWND
-1061 MGNYPYPYSYSAMV
+1061 MGNYPYSYSAMV

-1179 LHLEMYPEGFSWVIA
+1179 LHLEMYPDGFSWVIA

-1209 EPQGRNEMLYQL
+1209 EPQGWNEMLYQL

>member
-118 SAETPKPAE
+118 STETPKPAE
-127 PAITPTPA
+127 PAIIPTPA

-190 ESAAAGRQRPLP
+190 ESAAAGRQKPLP

-333 TILDTT
+333 TIFDTT
-339 KKRRGTLAL
+339 KKHRGTLAL

-445 KLMDTNY
+445 RLMDTNY

-470 VAAAIQKH
+470 VAAAVQKH

-490 KDLRSYGSGSFWVSP
+490 KDLHSYGSDYFWVSP

-542 LAQHMADYTQTHESC
+542 LAQHMADYTKTHESC

-576 RDYDSETV
+576 RDYDIETV

-653 YWRTEPLSI
+653 YWRTEPLNI

-675 YTSESLITPEDAAN
+675 YTSESLITPEDAAL

-694 MVIYLDPKG
+694 MVIYLNPKG
-703 NDGYS
+703 DDGYS
-708 IYSPSR
+708 LYSPSR
-714 NNSIAIMPV
+714 NSSIAIMPV
-723 DSTGILVEQS
+723 DSTGVLVEQS

-785 TLLENTPYESFQQI
+785 TLLENTPYESFRQI
-799 SDEEDGTLFGI
+799 SDEDDGTLFGI

-823 PEAPA
+823 PEAPIV
-828 MVYDKTNLPMDGC
+828 VYDKTNLPMDGC

-910 RNYWGHRDMGQVI
+910 RNYWGHRDMGEVI

-933 YYDENGSRYLPDG
+933 YYDENGSCYLPDG

-965 STNDPTAVSYAD
+965 STNDPTVVSYAD
-977 EKFIAKAKAMGYT
+977 ENFWVKAKAMGYT

-1027 RAYSRE
+1027 RAYSRTL
-1033 INKEHDKAMVVLWD
+1033 NKEYDKSMVVLLD
-1047 DSGSMRVVPQVWND
+1047 SSGSMRVVPQVWND
-1061 MGNYPYPYSYSAMV
+1061 MGNYPYSYSAMV

-1209 EPQGRNEMLYQL
+1209 EPLGRNEMLYQL

>member
-333 TILDTT
+333 TIFDTT
-339 KKRRGTLAL
+339 KKHRGTLAL

-391 AAMGDIYWSGYQ
+391 AAMGDIYWSGGYQ

-490 KDLRSYGSGSFWVSP
+490 KDLHNYDGYFWVSP

-576 RDYDSETV
+576 RDYDIETV

-598 DDPETAGW
+598 DDPETTGW

-662 SGLENPEVTQWNG
+662 SGMENPEVTQWNG
-675 YTSESLITPEDAAN
+675 YTSESLITPEDAAL

-694 MVIYLDPKG
+694 MVIYLNPTG

-708 IYSPSR
+708 LYSPSR
-714 NNSIAIMPV
+714 NSSIAIMPV
-723 DSTGILVEQS
+723 DSTGVLVEQS

-799 SDEEDGTLFGI
+799 SDEDDGTLFGI

-1001 VSASDILSGTGTGSG
+1001 VSVSDILSGTGTGSG

-1027 RAYSRE
+1027 RAYSRTL
-1033 INKEHDKAMVVLWD
+1033 NKEYDKSMVVLLD
-1047 DSGSMRVVPQVWND
+1047 SSGSMRVVPQVWND
-1061 MGNYPYPYSYSAMV
+1061 MGNYPYSYSAMV

-1179 LHLEMYPEGFSWVIA
+1179 LHLEMYPDGFSWVIA

-1209 EPQGRNEMLYQL
+1209 EPLGRNEMLYQL

>member
-190 ESAAAGRQRPLP
+190 ESAAAGRQKPLP

-245 RRDIWYKLL
+245 RRDIWYKLVL
-254 LMLANAIH
+254 LLANAIH

-333 TILDTT
+333 IIFDTT
-339 KKRRGTLAL
+339 KKHRGTLAL

-391 AAMGDIYWSGYQ
+391 AAMGDIYWSGGYQ

-490 KDLRSYGSGSFWVSP
+490 KDLHNYDGYFWVSP
-505 WNLGDNLFAYA
+505 WKLGDNLFAYA

-566 EEDGGWKYIS
+566 EEDGGWKYIR

-618 DTYVFIDGST
+618 DTYVFIEGST

-662 SGLENPEVTQWNG
+662 SGMENPEVTQWNG
-675 YTSESLITPEDAAN
+675 YTSESLITPEDAAL

-694 MVIYLDPKG
+694 MVIYLNPKG
-703 NDGYS
+703 DDGYS
-708 IYSPSR
+708 LYSPSR
-714 NNSIAIMPV
+714 NSSIAIMPV
-723 DSTGILVEQS
+723 DSTGVLVEQS

-785 TLLENTPYESFQQI
+785 TLLENTPYESFRQI

-823 PEAPA
+823 PEAPIV
-828 MVYDKTNLPMDGC
+828 VYDKTNLPMDGC

-933 YYDENGSRYLPDG
+933 YYDENGSCYLPDG

-1016 SEDFYSPGAKY
+1016 SEDFYSPGIKY
-1027 RAYSRE
+1027 RAYSRTL
-1033 INKEHDKAMVVLWD
+1033 NKEYDKSMVVLLD
-1047 DSGSMRVVPQVWND
+1047 SSGSMRVVPQVWND
-1061 MGNYPYPYSYSAMV
+1061 MGNYPYSYSAMV

-1179 LHLEMYPEGFSWVIA
+1179 LHLEMYPDGFSWVIA

-1209 EPQGRNEMLYQL
+1209 EPQGWNEMLYQL

>member
-127 PAITPTPA
+127 PAIIPTPA
-135 GTRSIPVME
+135 ATRSIPVME

-190 ESAAAGRQRPLP
+190 ESAAAGRQKPLP

-212 IVGAIKPTLLLPEL
+212 IVGAIKPTLLLPEM
-226 ELSTEQLSL
+226 ELTAEQLSL

-370 NRYNIDLNDM
+370 NRYNIDLNNM

-391 AAMGDIYWSGYQ
+391 AAMGDIYWSGSYQ

-445 KLMDTNY
+445 RLMDTNY

-470 VAAAIQKH
+470 VAAAVQKH

-490 KDLRSYGSGSFWVSP
+490 KDLHSYGSDYFWVSP

-542 LAQHMADYTQTHESC
+542 LAQHMADYTKTHESC

-576 RDYDSETV
+576 RDYDIETV

-653 YWRTEPLSI
+653 YWRTEPLNI
-662 SGLENPEVTQWNG
+662 SGMENPEVTQWNG

-694 MVIYLDPKG
+694 MVIYLNPKG
-703 NDGYS
+703 DDGYS
-708 IYSPSR
+708 LYSPSR
-714 NNSIAIMPV
+714 NSSIAIMPV
-723 DSTGILVEQS
+723 DSTGVLVEQS

-1001 VSASDILSGTGTGSG
+1001 VSVSDILSGTGTGSG

-1027 RAYSRE
+1027 RAYSRTL
-1033 INKEHDKAMVVLWD
+1033 NKEYDKSMVVLLD
-1047 DSGSMRVVPQVWND
+1047 SSGSMRVVPQVWND
-1061 MGNYPYPYSYSAMV
+1061 MGNYPYSYSAMV

-1179 LHLEMYPEGFSWVIA
+1179 LHLEMYPDGFSWVIA

-1209 EPQGRNEMLYQL
+1209 EPQGWNEMLYQL

>member
-175 RRPLTDEAILAVLEK
+175 RRPLTDEAILAVLER
-190 ESAAAGRQRPLP
+190 ESAAAGRQKPLP

-212 IVGAIKPTLLLPEL
+212 IVGAIKPTLLLPEM
-226 ELSTEQLSL
+226 ELTAEQLSL

-391 AAMGDIYWSGYQ
+391 AAMGDIYWSGGYQ

-490 KDLRSYGSGSFWVSP
+490 KDLHNYDGYFWVSP

-576 RDYDSETV
+576 RDYDIETV

-653 YWRTEPLSI
+653 YWRTEPLNI

-675 YTSESLITPEDAAN
+675 YTSESLITPEDAAL

-694 MVIYLDPKG
+694 MVIYLNPKG
-703 NDGYS
+703 DDGYS
-708 IYSPSR
+708 LYSPSR
-714 NNSIAIMPV
+714 NSSIAIMPV
-723 DSTGILVEQS
+723 DSTGVLVEQS

-799 SDEEDGTLFGI
+799 SDEDDGTLFGI

-823 PEAPA
+823 PEAPIV
-828 MVYDKTNLPMDGC
+828 VYDKTNLPMDGC

-933 YYDENGSRYLPDG
+933 YYDENGSCYLPDG

-965 STNDPTAVSYAD
+965 STNDPTVVSYAD
-977 EKFIAKAKAMGYT
+977 ENFWVKAKAMGYT

-1001 VSASDILSGTGTGSG
+1001 VSVSDILSGTGTGSG

-1027 RAYSRE
+1027 RAYSRTL
-1033 INKEHDKAMVVLWD
+1033 NKEYDKSMVVLLD
-1047 DSGSMRVVPQVWND
+1047 SSGSMRVVPQVWND
-1061 MGNYPYPYSYSAMV
+1061 MGNYPYSYSAMV

-1179 LHLEMYPEGFSWVIA
+1179 LHLEMYPDGFSWVIA

-1209 EPQGRNEMLYQL
+1209 EPQGWNEMLYQL

>member
-106 QIETGMTAPTGP
+106 QIEAEMTAPTGP

-175 RRPLTDEAILAVLEK
+175 RRPLTDEAILAVLER
-190 ESAAAGRQRPLP
+190 ESAAAGLRKPLP

-333 TILDTT
+333 TIFDTT
-339 KKRRGTLAL
+339 KKHRGTLAL

-490 KDLRSYGSGSFWVSP
+490 KDLHNYDGYFWVSP

-557 GRYAITIRL
+557 GRYAITI
-566 EEDGGWKYIS
+566 
-576 RDYDSETV
+576 
-584 VMPKPEGELQVEPS
+584 
-598 DDPETAGW
+598 
-606 ELIATKAEYYAS
+606 
-618 DTYVFIDGST
+618 
-628 EGCRLLGWGQQQVSV
+628 
-643 YRAEDGYHLS
+643 
-653 YWRTEPLSI
+653 
-662 SGLENPEVTQWNG
+662 
-675 YTSESLITPEDAAN
+675 
-689 FNFED
+689 
-694 MVIYLDPKG
+694 
-703 NDGYS
+703 
-708 IYSPSR
+708 
-714 NNSIAIMPV
+714 
-723 DSTGILVEQS
+723 
-733 GSGLIA
+733 
-739 LNEEAS
+739 
-745 WVFAEGSRYRLFV
+745 
-758 SYLGMDDADGYNK
+758 
-771 YNFYL
+771 
-776 YDSETHHLT
+776 
-785 TLLENTPYESFQQI
+785 
-799 SDEEDGTLFGI
+799 
-810 IRQDGLYIYDAAK
+810 
-823 PEAPA
+823 
-828 MVYDKTNLPMDGC
+828 
-841 DAINIEYLY
+841 
-850 ADDRGGDTL
+850 
-859 ALTYFPYNSG
+859 
-869 EVPDAWNGEYKK
+869 
-881 SSSHWKVAV
+881 
-890 LDRNDIT
+890 
-897 EPVRVLTLPQYVY
+897 
-910 RNYWGHRDMGQVI
+910 
-923 VRDGLMYYSN
+923 
-933 YYDENGSRYLPDG
+933 
-946 TQLWERWCLNLTTG
+946 
-960 ESQLA
+960 
-965 STNDPTAVSYAD
+965 
-977 EKFIAKAKAMGYT
+977 
-990 DEMLEIMKASR
+990 
-1001 VSASDILSGTGTGSG
+1001 
-1016 SEDFYSPGAKY
+1016 
-1027 RAYSRE
+1027 
-1033 INKEHDKAMVVLWD
+1033 
-1047 DSGSMRVVPQVWND
+1047 
-1061 MGNYPYPYSYSAMV
+1061 
-1075 DLGFTAE
+1075 
-1082 GLLWI
+1082 
-1087 SDDRGIFY
+1087 
-1095 YDPEAIMA
+1095 
-1103 VAEDRSP
+1103 
-1110 IYSWDPTEMTGGNA
+1110 
-1124 RLMRV
+1124 
-1129 RGRRNDGV
+1129 
-1137 THVYWTPLP
+1137 
-1146 ENWDRM
+1146 
-1152 TQLPEEMTLHVAI
+1152 
-1165 LDGTGTLQKDWDTG
+1165 
-1179 LHLEMYPEGFSWVIA
+1179 
-1194 LSSRQKEGYAVFAIT
+1194 
-1209 EPQGRNEMLYQL
+1209 
-1221 DLTTGEVT
+1221 
-1229 QTED
+1229 

>member
-106 QIETGMTAPTGP
+106 QIEAGTTAPTGP
-118 SAETPKPAE
+118 STETPKPAE

-144 AVGWCWAAGTA
+144 AMGWCWVAGTA

-175 RRPLTDEAILAVLEK
+175 RRPLTDEAILAVLER
-190 ESAAAGRQRPLP
+190 ESAAAGRQKPLP

-212 IVGAIKPTLLLPEL
+212 IVGAIKPTLLLPEM
-226 ELSTEQLSL
+226 ELTAEQLSL

-333 TILDTT
+333 TIFDTT
-339 KKRRGTLAL
+339 KKHRGTLAL

-380 DALSREYLAPL
+380 NALSREYLAPL
-391 AAMGDIYWSGYQ
+391 AAMGDIYWSGGYQ

-490 KDLRSYGSGSFWVSP
+490 KDLHSYDGYFWVSP
-505 WNLGDNLFAYA
+505 WKLGDNLFAYA

-576 RDYDSETV
+576 RDYDIETV

-653 YWRTEPLSI
+653 YWRTEPLNI

-675 YTSESLITPEDAAN
+675 YTSESLITPEDAAL

-714 NNSIAIMPV
+714 NSSIAIMPV
-723 DSTGILVEQS
+723 DSTGVLVEQS

-785 TLLENTPYESFQQI
+785 TLLENTPYESFRQI
-799 SDEEDGTLFGI
+799 SDEDDGTLFGI

-933 YYDENGSRYLPDG
+933 YYDENGSCYLPDG

-965 STNDPTAVSYAD
+965 STNDPTVVSYAD
-977 EKFIAKAKAMGYT
+977 ENFWVKAKAMGYT

-1001 VSASDILSGTGTGSG
+1001 VSVSDILSGTGTGSG

-1027 RAYSRE
+1027 WAYSRTL
-1033 INKEHDKAMVVLWD
+1033 NKEYDKSMVVLLD
-1047 DSGSMRVVPQVWND
+1047 SSGSMRVVPQVWND
-1061 MGNYPYPYSYSAMV
+1061 MGNYPYSYSAMV

-1179 LHLEMYPEGFSWVIA
+1179 LHLEMYPDGFSWVIA

-1209 EPQGRNEMLYQL
+1209 EPQGWNEMLYQL

>member
-106 QIETGMTAPTGP
+106 QIKTGTTAPTGP

-155 LFLLWQLGSYLAL
+155 LFLLWQLGSYLVL

-175 RRPLTDEAILAVLEK
+175 RRPLTDEAILAVLER
-190 ESAAAGRQRPLP
+190 ESAAAGRQKPLP

-269 LMVYA
+269 LMVHA

-333 TILDTT
+333 TIFDTT
-339 KKRRGTLAL
+339 KKHRGTLAL

-391 AAMGDIYWSGYQ
+391 AAMGDIYWSGGYQ
-403 ELKSGPLLKYA
+403 ELRSGPLLKYA

-425 KLDLAAAYGTADAE
+425 RLDLAAAYGTADAE

-490 KDLRSYGSGSFWVSP
+490 KDLHSYDGYFWVSP
-505 WNLGDNLFAYA
+505 WKLGDNLFAYA

-542 LAQHMADYTQTHESC
+542 LAQHMADYTKTHESC

-576 RDYDSETV
+576 RDYDIETV

-598 DDPETAGW
+598 DDPETTGW

-653 YWRTEPLSI
+653 YWRTEPLNI

-675 YTSESLITPEDAAN
+675 YTSESLITPEDATP

-703 NDGYS
+703 DDGYS
-708 IYSPSR
+708 LYSPSR
-714 NNSIAIMPV
+714 NSSIAIMPV
-723 DSTGILVEQS
+723 DSTGVLVEQS

-799 SDEEDGTLFGI
+799 SDEDDGTLFGI

-823 PEAPA
+823 PEAPIV
-828 MVYDKTNLPMDGC
+828 VYDKTNLPMDGC

-1027 RAYSRE
+1027 RAYSRTL
-1033 INKEHDKAMVVLWD
+1033 NKEYDKSMVVLLD
-1047 DSGSMRVVPQVWND
+1047 SSGSMRVVPQVWND
-1061 MGNYPYPYSYSAMV
+1061 MGNYPYSYSAMV

-1179 LHLEMYPEGFSWVIA
+1179 LHLEMYPDGFSWVIA

-1209 EPQGRNEMLYQL
+1209 EPQGWNEMLYQL

>member
-10 ELTLPMALVIAV
+10 ELTLPMAVVIAV

-49 LLLPVGITLPQPVVT
+49 LLLPIGITLPQPVVT
-64 LPQPQ
+64 LPQPR
-69 GEFTYPVSREEPA
+69 GEITYPVSREEPA

-175 RRPLTDEAILAVLEK
+175 RRPLTDEAILAVLER
-190 ESAAAGRQRPLP
+190 ESVAAGLRKPLQ

-212 IVGAIKPTLLLPEL
+212 IVGAIKPTLLLPEM

-333 TILDTT
+333 TIFDTT
-339 KKRRGTLAL
+339 KKHRGTLAL

-356 VAGSLVACTPDGGK
+356 AAGSLVACTPDGGK

-445 KLMDTNY
+445 RLMDTNY

-470 VAAAIQKH
+470 VAAAVQKH

-490 KDLRSYGSGSFWVSP
+490 KDLHSYGSDYFWVSP

-542 LAQHMADYTQTHESC
+542 LAQHMADYTKTHESC

-566 EEDGGWKYIS
+566 EEGGGWKYIS
-576 RDYDSETV
+576 RDYDIETV

-653 YWRTEPLSI
+653 YWRTEPLNI
-662 SGLENPEVTQWNG
+662 SGMENPEVTQWNG

-694 MVIYLDPKG
+694 MVIYLNPKG
-703 NDGYS
+703 DDGYS
-708 IYSPSR
+708 LYSPSR
-714 NNSIAIMPV
+714 NSSIAIMPV
-723 DSTGILVEQS
+723 DSTGVLVEQS

-1001 VSASDILSGTGTGSG
+1001 VSVSDILSGTGTGSG

-1027 RAYSRE
+1027 RAYSRTL
-1033 INKEHDKAMVVLWD
+1033 NKEYDKSMVVLLD
-1047 DSGSMRVVPQVWND
+1047 SSGSMRVVPQVWND
-1061 MGNYPYPYSYSAMV
+1061 MGNYPYSYSAMV

-1137 THVYWTPLP
+1137 THVYWTP

-1179 LHLEMYPEGFSWVIA
+1179 LHLEMYPDGFSWVIA

-1209 EPQGRNEMLYQL
+1209 EPQGWNEMLYQL

>member
-1 MERLMTALL
+1 
-10 ELTLPMALVIAV
+10 
-22 LLAAGP
+22 
-28 LLGRRFTAKWR
+28 
-39 YWAWLLIAVR
+39 
-49 LLLPVGITLPQPVVT
+49 
-64 LPQPQ
+64 
-69 GEFTYPVSREEPA
+69 
-82 PTEPAPVGDP
+82 
-92 IQVVPGAAENDPYQ
+92 
-106 QIETGMTAPTGP
+106 
-118 SAETPKPAE
+118 
-127 PAITPTPA
+127 
-135 GTRSIPVME
+135 
-144 AVGWCWAAGTA
+144 
-155 LFLLWQLGSYLAL
+155 
-168 RAKLSRS
+168 
-175 RRPLTDEAILAVLEK
+175 
-190 ESAAAGRQRPLP
+190 
-202 VYTAAVGSPM
+202 
-212 IVGAIKPTLLLPEL
+212 
-226 ELSTEQLSL
+226 
-235 VFRHELIHYR
+235 
-245 RRDIWYKLL
+245 
-254 LMLANAIH
+254 
-262 WFNPMVW
+262 
-269 LMVYA
+269 
-274 ADRDLELSCDEAVVA
+274 
-289 GRDEAYREEY
+289 
-299 GRCLLAVVRAGM
+299 
-311 SRRTLFT
+311 
-318 TNFYSGKKTLKNRLA
+318 
-333 TILDTT
+333 
-339 KKRRGTLAL
+339 
-348 AALLLAAA
+348 
-356 VAGSLVACTPDGGK
+356 
-370 NRYNIDLNDM
+370 
-380 DALSREYLAPL
+380 
-391 AAMGDIYWSGYQ
+391 
-403 ELKSGPLLKYA
+403 
-414 IYELYGYTGEE
+414 
-425 KLDLAAAYGTADAE
+425 
-439 KRAELA
+439 
-445 KLMDTNY
+445 
-452 DASGK
+452 
-457 LPNAQNFYLPQEE
+457 
-470 VAAAIQKH
+470 
-478 FDMSPEMADASL
+478 
-490 KDLRSYGSGSFWVSP
+490 
-505 WNLGDNLFAYA
+505 
-516 REATIEGDTLTI
+516 
-528 RYSLYEA
+528 
-535 QPGDEGF
+535 
-542 LAQHMADYTQTHESC
+542 
-557 GRYAITIRL
+557 
-566 EEDGGWKYIS
+566 
-576 RDYDSETV
+576 
-584 VMPKPEGELQVEPS
+584 
-598 DDPETAGW
+598 
-606 ELIATKAEYYAS
+606 
-618 DTYVFIDGST
+618 
-628 EGCRLLGWGQQQVSV
+628 
-643 YRAEDGYHLS
+643 
-653 YWRTEPLSI
+653 
-662 SGLENPEVTQWNG
+662 
-675 YTSESLITPEDAAN
+675 
-689 FNFED
+689 
-694 MVIYLDPKG
+694 MVIYLNPKG
-703 NDGYS
+703 DDGYS
-708 IYSPSR
+708 LYSPSR
-714 NNSIAIMPV
+714 NSSIAIMPG
-723 DSTGILVEQS
+723 DTAGILVEQS

-799 SDEEDGTLFGI
+799 SDEDDGTLFGI

-965 STNDPTAVSYAD
+965 STNDPTVVSYAD

-1047 DSGSMRVVPQVWND
+1047 DSGNMRVVPQVWND
-1061 MGNYPYPYSYSAMV
+1061 MGNYPYSYSAMV

-1194 LSSRQKEGYAVFAIT
+1194 LNSRQKEGYAVFAIT
-1209 EPQGRNEMLYQL
+1209 EPLGRNEMLYQL